1 MSPSRR
7 ILQLIISQL
16 ARCRLRHNTRADVDD
31 HRDHLGQ
38 EAEHNAECKG
48 TVVQGERSFL
58 CTQDDKSVQD
68 ADTNEDEG
76 EADGGDQLVLGA
88 VNFALPHAGFG

>member
-7 ILQLIISQL
+7 IIQLIISQL
-16 ARCRLRHNTRADVDD
+16 ARCRLGHNTRADVDD

-38 EAEHNAECKG
+38 EAEHNTKCKG
-48 TVVQGERSFL
+48 TVVQGEKSFL
-58 CTQDDKSVQD
+58 CVQDDESVQD

-76 EADGGDQLVLGA
+76 EADRGDQLVLGA
-88 VNFALPHAGFG
+88 VMLV